1 MTNKKSTRRDNGTGT
16 FVERKDGRIMGKI
29 MVGHNAEGN
38 PQFLYSY
45 GKTEAEAK
53 RKLKIKLQ
61 DYNDK
66 RGIIT
71 QDISVKKWF
80 TDWLINT
87 VKPTLKPKSYDAK
100 RRCVDKFIVP
110 NMGGIKVEEVTP
122 NDVQNLI
129 NDMISQGYSYS
140 QISQVY
146 NTINQRYK
154 LAIEQRQ
161 IAFNPTTGVQLPKKL
176 QHSDSI
182 EPSKAMNPD
191 EVKQLLIRA
200 YEKYPCGTPVYPRA
214 DLIVLLLLTG
224 MRVGEALA
232 LTWDDIDFDN
242 RLISINKNLV
252 TVKNEDTL
260 KINPITNKPYKNI
273 TIIQNTPKT
282 DCSYRL
288 IPIGDNALQALQNI
302 KSYNGKYK
310 YIYANS
316 KGNITSYRVLSRMLE
331 AMIEHTDIKQKYS
344 LHSLRHTFASL
355 LFAQGVNDRYI
366 SEVLGHSS
374 VTVTHKIYIHII
386 NSLKNKEVNKAL
398 VNIDLGIN
406 NA

>member
-1 MTNKKSTRRDNGTGT
+1 
-16 FVERKDGRIMGKI
+16 
-29 MVGHNAEGN
+29 
-38 PQFLYSY
+38 
-45 GKTEAEAK
+45 
-53 RKLKIKLQ
+53 
-61 DYNDK
+61 
-66 RGIIT
+66 
-71 QDISVKKWF
+71 
-80 TDWLINT
+80 
-87 VKPTLKPKSYDAK
+87 
-100 RRCVDKFIVP
+100 
-110 NMGGIKVEEVTP
+110 
-122 NDVQNLI
+122 
-129 NDMISQGYSYS
+129 
-140 QISQVY
+140 
-146 NTINQRYK
+146 
-154 LAIEQRQ
+154 
-161 IAFNPTTGVQLPKKL
+161 
-176 QHSDSI
+176 
-182 EPSKAMNPD
+182 
-191 EVKQLLIRA
+191 
-200 YEKYPCGTPVYPRA
+200 
-214 DLIVLLLLTG
+214 